1 MMVMRCGIISW
12 EVGLPSIRG
21 ITRPRRCWAY
31 PAPMCVTYPGQV
43 LEVGDDSALVEIDGR
58 RRRASLLLVPEVAV
72 GDWVIVATGT
82 VLEIVDPE
90 EATEMLALLHEAQS
104 QEVG

>member
-1 MMVMRCGIISW
+1 
-12 EVGLPSIRG
+12 
-21 ITRPRRCWAY
+21 
-31 PAPMCVTYPGQV
+31 MCVTYPGQV

-90 EATEMLALLHEAQS
+90 EATEMLALLNEAQS

>member
-1 MMVMRCGIISW
+1 
-12 EVGLPSIRG
+12 
-21 ITRPRRCWAY
+21 
-31 PAPMCVTYPGQV
+31 MCVTYPGQV

-82 VLEIVDPE
+82 VLEIVDAE
-90 EATEMLALLHEAQS
+90 EATEMLALLHEPQS
-104 QEVG
+104 QEVR

>member
-1 MMVMRCGIISW
+1 
-12 EVGLPSIRG
+12 
-21 ITRPRRCWAY
+21 
-31 PAPMCVTYPGQV
+31 MCVTYPGQV

-82 VLEIVDPE
+82 VLEIVDPG

-104 QEVG
+104 QGVG

>member
-1 MMVMRCGIISW
+1 
-12 EVGLPSIRG
+12 
-21 ITRPRRCWAY
+21 
-31 PAPMCVTYPGQV
+31 MCVTYPGRV
-43 LEVGDDSALVEIDGR
+43 LEVSDAIALVEIDGR

-90 EATEMLALLHEAQS
+90 
-104 QEVG
+104 

>member
-1 MMVMRCGIISW
+1 MGRMALSNAPLGSGNPPGRC
-12 EVGLPSIRG
+12 
-21 ITRPRRCWAY
+21 AY
-31 PAPMCVTYPGQV
+31 PAAMCVTYPGQV
-43 LEVGDDSALVEIDGR
+43 LEVGDDSALVEINGR
-58 RRRASLLLVPEVAV
+58 RRRASLVLVPEVAV

-90 EATEMLALLHEAQS
+90 QATEILALLREAQS

>member
-1 MMVMRCGIISW
+1 
-12 EVGLPSIRG
+12 
-21 ITRPRRCWAY
+21 
-31 PAPMCVTYPGQV
+31 MCVTYPGQV
-43 LEVGDDSALVEIDGR
+43 LEVGDGSALVEIDGR

-90 EATEMLALLHEAQS
+90 EATQILDLLHESQS

>member
-1 MMVMRCGIISW
+1 
-12 EVGLPSIRG
+12 
-21 ITRPRRCWAY
+21 
-31 PAPMCVTYPGQV
+31 MCVTYPGQV

>member
-1 MMVMRCGIISW
+1 
-12 EVGLPSIRG
+12 
-21 ITRPRRCWAY
+21 
-31 PAPMCVTYPGQV
+31 MCVTYPGQV
-43 LEVGDDSALVEIDGR
+43 LEVGDDSALVEIDSR

-90 EATEMLALLHEAQS
+90 EATEMLALLQEAQS

>member
-1 MMVMRCGIISW
+1 
-12 EVGLPSIRG
+12 
-21 ITRPRRCWAY
+21 
-31 PAPMCVTYPGQV
+31 MCVTYPGKV

-90 EATEMLALLHEAQS
+90 DATEILAFLHESQS

>member
-1 MMVMRCGIISW
+1 
-12 EVGLPSIRG
+12 
-21 ITRPRRCWAY
+21 
-31 PAPMCVTYPGQV
+31 MCVTFPGQV

-58 RRRASLLLVPEVAV
+58 RRRASLMLVPEVAV

-82 VLEIVDPE
+82 VLEIVDPK
-90 EATEMLALLHEAQS
+90 EATEILALLREAQSEAQS

>member
-1 MMVMRCGIISW
+1 
-12 EVGLPSIRG
+12 
-21 ITRPRRCWAY
+21 
-31 PAPMCVTYPGQV
+31 MCMSYPGQV

-58 RRRASLLLVPEVAV
+58 RRRASLVLVPQVAV

-90 EATEMLALLHEAQS
+90 QATEMLAWLHAEQS

>member
-1 MMVMRCGIISW
+1 
-12 EVGLPSIRG
+12 
-21 ITRPRRCWAY
+21 
-31 PAPMCVTYPGQV
+31 MCVTYPGQV
-43 LEVGDDSALVEIDGR
+43 LEVTGDSALVEIEGR

-82 VLEIVDPE
+82 VLEIVDPA
-90 EATEMLALLHEAQS
+90 EATEILAMLHHAQSEAQS

>member
-1 MMVMRCGIISW
+1 
-12 EVGLPSIRG
+12 
-21 ITRPRRCWAY
+21 
-31 PAPMCVTYPGQV
+31 MCVTYPGQV

-82 VLEIVDPE
+82 VLEIVAAE
-90 EATEMLALLHEAQS
+90 EATEMLALLHQVQA

>member
-1 MMVMRCGIISW
+1 
-12 EVGLPSIRG
+12 
-21 ITRPRRCWAY
+21 
-31 PAPMCVTYPGQV
+31 MCVTYPGQV
-43 LEVGDDSALVEIDGR
+43 LEVGDDRALVEIDGR

-72 GDWVIVATGT
+72 GDWVIVATGL

-90 EATEMLALLHEAQS
+90 EATAMLALLHEAQS

>member
-1 MMVMRCGIISW
+1 
-12 EVGLPSIRG
+12 
-21 ITRPRRCWAY
+21 
-31 PAPMCVTYPGQV
+31 MCVTYPGQV
-43 LEVGDDSALVEIDGR
+43 LEVGADSALVEIDGR

-90 EATEMLALLHEAQS
+90 EATEMLALLNEAQS

>member
-1 MMVMRCGIISW
+1 
-12 EVGLPSIRG
+12 
-21 ITRPRRCWAY
+21 
-31 PAPMCVTYPGQV
+31 MCVTYPGQV

-82 VLEIVDPE
+82 VLEILDPQ
-90 EATEMLALLHEAQS
+90 EATAMLALLHEAES
-104 QEVG
+104 QEVR

>member
-1 MMVMRCGIISW
+1 
-12 EVGLPSIRG
+12 
-21 ITRPRRCWAY
+21 
-31 PAPMCVTYPGQV
+31 MCVTYPGQV
-43 LEVGDDSALVEIDGR
+43 LEVGDGSALVEIDGR
-58 RRRASLLLVPEVAV
+58 RRRASLLLVPDVAV

-90 EATEMLALLHEAQS
+90 EATQILDLLHESQS